1 MSKFARIALVL
12 LICVVSLIASV
23 ACQSYTSGLQK
34 SIAHADETAATAALR
49 TIAVAQRTYS
59 VTNNGEF
66 GTFQQLCEGGYLDA
80 RFNAEKPAIK
90 DYVLTMN
97 VTKASGGTEGFFS
110 CNADPVRTD
119 AQAGRHFYI
128 DSTSSELHANQSQTA
143 TASDPVAQP

>member
-1 MSKFARIALVL
+1 MSKFVSTSLTLLICIASLIALVG
-12 LICVVSLIASV
+12 
-23 ACQSYTSGLQK
+23 CQSYTTGLQK
-34 SIAHADETAATAALR
+34 SLAHADETAATGALR

-59 VTNNGEF
+59 VTNNGDF
-66 GTFQQLCEGGYLDA
+66 GTFQQLSEGGYLDA

-97 VTKASGGTEGFFS
+97 VRKAGGGAEGFFS

-128 DSTSSELHANQSQTA
+128 DSTSSELHANPSQPA